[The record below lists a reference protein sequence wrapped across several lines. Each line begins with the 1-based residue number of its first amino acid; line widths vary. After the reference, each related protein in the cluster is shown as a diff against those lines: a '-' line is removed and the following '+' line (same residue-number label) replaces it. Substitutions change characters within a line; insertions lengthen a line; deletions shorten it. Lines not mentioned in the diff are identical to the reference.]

1 MVVLDSTMRIQEGRQ
16 AVTKPPPDAPVVA
29 LDIDGTLGAYHA
41 HFTRF
46 AEMWTGKTMPPDTEP
61 TGGVPF
67 HKHLGISKATYRKV
81 KLAYRQGGMKRS
93 MPVYFGAG
101 PLSRYIRSKG
111 VQVWICSTRPYLS
124 LDNIEPD
131 TRHWLTKRARVQF
144 DNVLFGEH
152 KYRTL
157 AKLVGVDRVVMVV
170 DDLPEMVAQ
179 ACDLGMRAYIRT
191 QPYNLWFDR
200 IDLAGRVRHCREME
214 QAFDTE
220 WEKFN
225 GMS

>member
-1 MVVLDSTMRIQEGRQ
+1 MSRPG
-16 AVTKPPPDAPVVA
+16 PDAPVVA

-46 AEMWTGKTMPPDTEP
+46 AEQWTGKPMPEVTTP

-67 HKHLGISKATYRKV
+67 HKHLGISRSTYRRI

-93 MPVYFGAG
+93 MPVYPGVGEAT
-101 PLSRYIRSKG
+101 RHIRRKG
-111 VQVWICSTRPYLS
+111 CQVWIATTRPYLS

-131 TRHWLTKRARVQF
+131 TKHWLTKRAKAQY

-152 KYRTL
+152 KYRD
-157 AKLVGVDRVVMVV
+157 LVKAVGKDRVVMVV
-170 DDLPEMVAQ
+170 DDLPEMVEQ
-179 ACDLGMRAYIRT
+179 ASGLGLRAYIRT
-191 QPYNLWFDR
+191 QPYNVDYKRL
-200 IDLAGRVRHCREME
+200 DLAGRVADAEDIID
-214 QAFDTE
+214 AFNRE

-225 GMS
+225 GAE